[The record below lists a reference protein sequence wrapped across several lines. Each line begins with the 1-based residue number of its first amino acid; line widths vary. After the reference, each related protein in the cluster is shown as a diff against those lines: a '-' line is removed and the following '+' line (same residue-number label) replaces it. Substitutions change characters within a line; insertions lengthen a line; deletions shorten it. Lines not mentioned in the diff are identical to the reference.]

1 MHENKVASYR
11 TIFCVYKLMKVNLTE
26 QSTFA
31 GNGAML
37 IFASDVI
44 AFAMCARSET
54 FGGKEFYCQRAC
66 YVKFNQ

>member
-1 MHENKVASYR
+1 MHENKVVSYR

-44 AFAMCARSET
+44 AFALFST
-54 FGGKEFYCQRAC
+54 QRL
-66 YVKFNQ
+66 

>member
-44 AFAMCARSET
+44 AFALFPT
-54 FGGKEFYCQRAC
+54 QRLLAGNSFIVR
-66 YVKFNQ
+66 YHVTST

>member
-44 AFAMCARSET
+44 AFGLFST
-54 FGGKEFYCQRAC
+54 QRLLAGNSFIVR
-66 YVKFNQ
+66 YHVTSM